1 MAKLTFNEASNQIN
15 NLMRDIQAGKF
26 APIYVLMGDDSF
38 HIDMLT
44 KKIIDTALTPME
56 KEFNQTI
63 IYGKDT
69 TGGEVVAQ
77 CRRYPMMS
85 QRQLVVVKEA
95 SAMAKMDELVQYIT
109 KPLATTVLVMAFK
122 HKPIDKRSALYKAM
136 VKTALIVETVE
147 LKDNEVPGFVEILV
161 RQKGYTI
168 DPKAVAM
175 VTDYV
180 GGDIEKITSQF
191 EKLFIRL
198 ANPMPITP
206 THIEENFG
214 ISKDF
219 NAFELNKALSARNFS
234 LALRIA
240 DSLTR
245 NPKENPMQMII
256 ALIFSSFQK
265 IVATGIILWQAKR
278 DKQPIPSK
286 ADVAKKVGVSP
297 YFVDEYISAAN
308 SYTTKRAFEV
318 IALLRKYDMRTKG
331 VGAAASD
338 AELLKELIINIAM
351 L

>member
-1 MAKLTFNEASNQIN
+1 MAKLTFNEASSQIN
-15 NLMRDIQAGKF
+15 NLIRDIQAGKF
-26 APIYVLMGDDSF
+26 APIYVFMGEDSF

-44 KKIIDTALTPME
+44 QKIIDTALTPIE

-69 TGGEVVAQ
+69 SGAEVVAQ

-85 QRQLVVVKEA
+85 PRQLVVVKEA
-95 SAMAKMDELVQYIT
+95 SAMAKMEDLVQYIT
-109 KPLATTVLVMAFK
+109 KPLETTVLVMVFK
-122 HKPIDKRSALYKAM
+122 HKPVDKRSAIYKAM
-136 VKTALIVETVE
+136 SKTAVIIETVE
-147 LKDNEVPGFVEILV
+147 LKDNEVPGFVEIIV

-198 ANPMPITP
+198 ANPTTITP

-245 NPKENPMQMII
+245 NPKDNPMQMII

-265 IVATGIILWQAKR
+265 IVAVGIILWQAKR
-278 DKQPIPSK
+278 DKQPTPSK
-286 ADVAKKVGVSP
+286 SDIAKKLGVSP

-338 AELLKELIINIAM
+338 AELLKELIITIAM

>member
-1 MAKLTFNEASNQIN
+1 MAKLTFNESTNHIKTI
-15 NLMRDIQAGKF
+15 LKDIQSGKF
-26 APIYVLMGDDSF
+26 APIYVLMGEDSF
-38 HIDMLT
+38 NIDMLT
-44 KKIIDTALTPME
+44 QQILDTALTPLE

-69 TGGEVVAQ
+69 TGGAIVAQ

-85 QRQLVVVKEA
+85 ARQLVVVKEA
-95 SAMAKMDELVQYIT
+95 SAIAKMEELTAYIA
-109 KPLATTVLVMAFK
+109 KPQETTVLVLVFK
-122 HKPIDKRSALYKAM
+122 HKPVDKRSSLYKAM
-136 VKTALIVETVE
+136 VKSAQIVETVE
-147 LKDNEVPGFVEILV
+147 LRDSEVPGFVTALV
-161 RQKGYTI
+161 KQKGFSI

-175 VTDYV
+175 VTDYI
-180 GGDIEKITSQF
+180 GGDIEKISSQF

-198 ANPMPITP
+198 ETPMLITP
-206 THIEENFG
+206 QHIEDNFG

-240 DSLTR
+240 DSMAR
-245 NPKENPMQMII
+245 NPKDNPMQMTV

-265 IVATGIILWQAKR
+265 IVAVGILMWQAKR
-278 DKQPIPSK
+278 DKQVMPSK
-286 ADVAKKVGVSP
+286 SDIAKRIGISP
-297 YFVDEYISAAN
+297 FFVDEYISAAN

-331 VGAAASD
+331 IGAAAPD
-338 AELLKELIINIAM
+338 GDLLKELIINIAM